1 MIDLP
6 RGSRRPR
13 ADTLALALALAT
25 AAACGGDTQASPPVG
40 SGTGATTPAAP
51 PGPTPAPA
59 PALPAV
65 VAGQYQLATSTAGT
79 PLPARPA
86 AFVFVTT
93 SGAIR
98 VGSGPAFAEAEELA
112 GVGVLRG
119 RLPPPAAAATAD
131 AAAGP
136 DADAAERARA
146 RQRLDPGVAVNPNLL
161 GQGPGSGVFAELA
174 SDADADAGAGLG
186 TIGASRHGTSAAG
199 AHHVVVARLDRTAPA
214 SARIVVVAD
223 HGVTIGTLDRVLR
236 GIDEPVALAVA
247 GAGDAAAALPFT
259 IVPGTAGAAS
269 GARELRLTLERPG
282 AVTLAVDGQV
292 YFVEP
297 RPDATTDR
305 AELDR
310 GVAHVA
316 GAAPLSAFR
325 LEARP
330 ERLLGPAVAALD
342 AMARGAAPGTI
353 YLRVDRGGGGMR
365 SGRIALPL
373 TRFGNVTAEGELDRA
388 IIRRYLRR
396 AAPKLTYCYEQ
407 RLLTQPSLA
416 GTVTT
421 DLVIDGQGRVTSARS
436 KGVDPSVERC
446 VAAVVKAIVFPRPH
460 AGIVRVSFPI
470 EFQPTGG

>member
-1 MIDLP
+1 M
-6 RGSRRPR
+6 
-13 ADTLALALALAT
+13 
-25 AAACGGDTQASPPVG
+25 
-40 SGTGATTPAAP
+40 
-51 PGPTPAPA
+51 
-59 PALPAV
+59 
-65 VAGQYQLATSTAGT
+65 
-79 PLPARPA
+79 
-86 AFVFVTT
+86 
-93 SGAIR
+93 
-98 VGSGPAFAEAEELA
+98 
-112 GVGVLRG
+112 
-119 RLPPPAAAATAD
+119 
-131 AAAGP
+131 
-136 DADAAERARA
+136 
-146 RQRLDPGVAVNPNLL
+146 AVNPNPL

-174 SDADADAGAGLG
+174 SDADAGTGAGAGLG

-282 AVTLAVDGQV
+282 AVTLSVDGQV

-310 GVAHVA
+310 GVAALA

-342 AMARGAAPGTI
+342 AMAGGAAPGTL
-353 YLRVDRGGGGMR
+353 YVRVDRGSGGMR

-396 AAPKLTYCYEQ
+396 AVPKLTYCYEQ

-446 VAAVVKAIVFPRPH
+446 VAAVVKAIEFPRPH